1 MTPTD
6 RLLTDDDLRAIAA
19 RASWTYVLIAPDV
32 QSIPDTT
39 WYVTRKDTVPVPLIL
54 AAPDEGWARG
64 MMDELTRRDNDA
76 RLLLAHIRA
85 QDAELARL
93 WNDLAIIEQ
102 GCNSPWMTGAAFKD
116 RVADLFAA
124 RRALLEGGAG
134 SVTITRFSLRNLET
148 GEELLGDGDTVTF
161 TDCHVE
167 DDGEGGA

>member
-85 QDAELARL
+85 TE
-93 WNDLAIIEQ
+93 
-102 GCNSPWMTGAAFKD
+102 S
-116 RVADLFAA
+116 
-124 RRALLEGGAG
+124 
-134 SVTITRFSLRNLET
+134 SVTR
-148 GEELLGDGDTVTF
+148 D
-161 TDCHVE
+161 
-167 DDGEGGA
+167 